1 MRRGIR
7 FSVVMT
13 VAGAMLGL
21 AQVPAPVPGR
31 AGRGAGRGGAQASVP
46 ASVSVRSTGP
56 TIRASATSLLGW
68 RVGVPAS
75 AFTQLTFSEAASKV
89 DAVGVAFIEG
99 FSGQKVSP
107 EIPKNLD
114 YNLSPDE
121 LAKVKYR
128 LGELRLRM
136 PAYHVDAIPADES
149 SRRKLF
155 EFAKSLGVEM
165 IVSGSQPGSLAD
177 LDQLASEFGVNVA
190 IENLSPKSVAD
201 VLQGRSQRIG
211 VNADIG
217 KWMEAGIKPLEGLSL
232 VKDRLMAVNLRDRSA
247 LGPKG
252 RNVTLGSGA
261 AGMTQFLLA
270 MSKLQPPATPEPPK
284 CTPRNA
290 PEQRVAKGE
299 TIYLID
305 CINPGVEGKPL
316 FLSVDTTGGADASAD
331 LSRSV
336 NAFETAVRPAMG
348 YRINEISR
356 KTPITTPDRVTPE
369 ERRKIEAALPRQA
382 IVKPLKPRK
391 LLVLDLCPAGGY
403 YHATI
408 AHGTLALDLMGK
420 YTGAYE
426 PVFSNDL
433 DNLKYPKIRQ
443 FDAVFLNDT
452 VGELLPDPDVLNGL
466 LRFVR
471 EGGGLAGLHGATYT
485 SLNLREFGEMI
496 GAGDGPHR
504 VEPATLKIDDPNSPL
519 TKAFGGKPFAYT
531 EEYYRYYES
540 GPTNLYSRDK
550 VHVLLSIDMARS
562 PVFNLERPPYV
573 RKDNDYAVSYIKSY
587 GKGRV
592 FNCSLGHTPELFAT
606 PALAQHIL
614 AAIQFVLGDL
624 KADTTPSAKL
634 ATKQ

>member
-1 MRRGIR
+1 M
-7 FSVVMT
+7 
-13 VAGAMLGL
+13 
-21 AQVPAPVPGR
+21 GR
-31 AGRGAGRGGAQASVP
+31 SQTGGP
-46 ASVSVRSTGP
+46 PSVSVRSTGP

-68 RVGVPAS
+68 RVGLPAN
-75 AFTQLTFSEAASKV
+75 AFQQLTFSEAAGKV
-89 DAVGVAFIEG
+89 DAVGVAYIEG

-107 EIPKNLD
+107 EMQKSLD

-136 PAYHVDAIPADES
+136 PAYHTDTLPTDAS

-165 IVSGSQPGSLAD
+165 IVSGSEPASLAD
-177 LDQLASEFGVNVA
+177 LDQLANEFGVNVA
-190 IENLSPKSVAD
+190 LENLSPKSVAAT
-201 VLQGRSQRIG
+201 LQGRSQRIG
-211 VNADIG
+211 VVADLG
-217 KWMEAGIKPLEGLSL
+217 KWMEAGIKPLEGLPL

-247 LGPKG
+247 VGATG
-252 RNVTLGSGA
+252 RSVTLGSGT
-261 AGMTQFLLA
+261 AGVTQFLLE
-270 MSKLQPPATPEPPK
+270 MSKLQPPAAPQPPK
-284 CTPRNA
+284 CSIRNA

-299 TIYLID
+299 SIYLVD
-305 CINPGVEGKPL
+305 CVNPGIEGRPL
-316 FLSVDTTGGADASAD
+316 FLSVDTTGAADTFAD

-336 NAFETAVRPAMG
+336 EAFEMAVRPAMG
-348 YRINEISR
+348 YRVDEISR
-356 KTPITTPDRVTPE
+356 KTPITTADRVTPE
-369 ERRKIEAALPRQA
+369 ERQKIEAALPRQA

-408 AHGTLALDLMGK
+408 AHGALALELMGR

-504 VEPATLKIDDPNSPL
+504 VEPATLKIDDPSSPL
-519 TKAFGGKPFAYT
+519 TMVFGGKAFAYT
-531 EEYYRYYES
+531 EEYYRYYDS
-540 GPTNLYSRDK
+540 GPTNLYSREK
-550 VHVLLSIDMARS
+550 VHVLLSIDMAKS
-562 PVFNLERPPYV
+562 PAFNQERPPYI

-592 FNCSLGHTPELFAT
+592 FNCSLGHTPALFAT
-606 PALAQHIL
+606 PALAEHIL

-624 KADTTPSAKL
+624 KADTTPSVKLVAK
-634 ATKQ
+634 Q